1 MNSVILLFVFFIILF
16 LVVILFL
23 FSKNQKL
30 NNNILELQKELHNK
44 DVKQTD
50 LIQKQIDLAILQAQI
65 NPHFLYNTLEAIRSQ
80 AEIDDQEEIARAT
93 EALGNYF
100 RYCINSHGE
109 PVHLF
114 EELQNIQDYY
124 HLVRF
129 RFFDRITLDIDVED
143 PSILQTFL
151 PRMTLQPIAENA
163 ISHGLKNKIKDAQ
176 IRIHATRSDDL
187 IYLAIS
193 DNGCGMDSQQLEK
206 LLDHISN
213 STTLLLKPGQR
224 HGIALP
230 NVHHRLQLLFGPSY
244 GLSIKSFPGE
254 GTDVLITYPVDF
266 SNTLKEQNERIY

>member
-1 MNSVILLFVFFIILF
+1 MQ
-16 LVVILFL
+16 
-23 FSKNQKL
+23 QKL
-30 NNNILELQKELHNK
+30 WGIISVTVLTVMENLYI
-44 DVKQTD
+44 
-50 LIQKQIDLAILQAQI
+50 
-65 NPHFLYNTLEAIRSQ
+65 FLKN
-80 AEIDDQEEIARAT
+80 
-93 EALGNYF
+93 F
-100 RYCINSHGE
+100 RI
-109 PVHLF
+109 F
-114 EELQNIQDYY
+114 QDYY

-163 ISHGLKNKIKDAQ
+163 ISHGLKNKIRDAQ

>member
-1 MNSVILLFVFFIILF
+1 M
-16 LVVILFL
+16 
-23 FSKNQKL
+23 

-163 ISHGLKNKIKDAQ
+163 ISHGLKNKIRDAQ